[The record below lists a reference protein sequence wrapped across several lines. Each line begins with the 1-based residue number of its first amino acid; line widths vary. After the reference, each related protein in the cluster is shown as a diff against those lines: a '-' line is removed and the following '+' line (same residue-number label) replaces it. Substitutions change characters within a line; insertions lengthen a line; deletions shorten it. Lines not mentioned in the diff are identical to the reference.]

1 MTIEEILAGESKNV
15 EFKENLPEKSIKY
28 MKSVVAFAN
37 GAGGKII
44 FGVADKTRE
53 VIGFDKE
60 DVFKKMDAIA
70 NAVSDSCEPAIIPDI
85 TLQTVDGKTVI
96 VVEVFEGRQRPYY
109 IKALGRDGGV
119 YVRVAG
125 TTRLADE
132 YMIKELLFE
141 GSNRYYDQAL
151 CTGLNITDEDID
163 TLCKAMKEQ
172 AVKNAHNE
180 EQKASIKDVGRQQL
194 RSWGILIE
202 RDGKDYPSNAFAIL
216 TGNGGLHVATQCG
229 VFKGTT
235 KAIFVDRREY
245 TGPLWEQIDE
255 AFQFV
260 LRNIHLGATIVGI
273 YRQDIYEIPPD
284 AIRELIINAMVHR
297 SYLDHGMIQV
307 AVYDNRLEI
316 TSPGKLPMGQ
326 TLERMKEGYSK
337 IRNEALAHAFAYM
350 NLIEHWGSGI
360 PRIIDKVKAAGLREP
375 EFIGGEVD
383 LRINIYRGQVAS
395 NDFNSAQKVPDT
407 AREVPDT
414 TKKVPDTAKK
424 VPDTAK
430 KVPDT
435 TNRVP
440 DMIEEI
446 SDNEQEQQVYKHVLE
461 NGSITTTETMKLLNV
476 KQRRARTI
484 LMNMVDGGYLRKEG
498 AARSTIY
505 VKNTEGR

>member
-1 MTIEEILAGESKNV
+1 MMTIEEILAGESKNV

-37 GAGGKII
+37 GTGGKII
-44 FGVADKTRE
+44 FGIADKTRE
-53 VIGFDKE
+53 VVGFDKE

-96 VVEVFEGRQRPYY
+96 VVEVSEGRQRPYY

-132 YMIKELLFE
+132 YMVKELLFE

-163 TLCKAMKEQ
+163 ALCKAMKEQ
-172 AVKNAHNE
+172 AVKNAHTE
-180 EQKASIKDVGRQQL
+180 EQ
-194 RSWGILIE
+194 
-202 RDGKDYPSNAFAIL
+202 KDYPSNAFAIL

-235 KAIFVDRREY
+235 KAVFVDRREY

-297 SYLDHGMIQV
+297 SYLDHGTIQV

-326 TLERMKEGYSK
+326 TIERMKEGYSK

-383 LRINIYRGQVAS
+383 LRINIYRGQVDTNDATINANDAKNDIGGVENGVS
-395 NDFNSAQKVPDT
+395 NAGNGVNCNESGTNGGKVPLN
-407 AREVPDT
+407 
-414 TKKVPDTAKK
+414 K
-424 VPDTAK
+424 
-430 KVPDT
+430 
-435 TNRVP
+435 
-440 DMIEEI
+440 
-446 SDNEQEQQVYKHVLE
+446 EQIQLE
-461 NGSITTTETMKLLNV
+461 NLLQIIEKNPSATQAYYAEEMGV
-476 KQRRARTI
+476 SKRTI
-484 LMNMVDGGYLRKEG
+484 SRMFAFLQEKGRLVQNGTTRKAKWEII
-498 AARSTIY
+498 R
-505 VKNTEGR
+505 

>member
-1 MTIEEILAGESKNV
+1 MANTDKERGVMMTIEEILAGESKNV

-37 GAGGKII
+37 GTGGKII
-44 FGVADKTRE
+44 FGIADKTRE
-53 VIGFDKE
+53 VVGFDKE

-96 VVEVFEGRQRPYY
+96 VVEVSEGRQRPYY

-125 TTRLADE
+125 TTRLADD
-132 YMIKELLFE
+132 YMVKELLFE

-151 CTGLNITDEDID
+151 CTGLNVTDEDID
-163 TLCKAMKEQ
+163 ALCKAMKEQ
-172 AVKNAHNE
+172 AVRNARTE

-216 TGNGGLHVATQCG
+216 AGNGGLHVATQCG

-235 KAIFVDRREY
+235 KAVFVDRREY
-245 TGPLWEQIDE
+245 TGPLWKQIDE

-260 LRNIHLGATIVGI
+260 LRNIHLGATIVGV
-273 YRQDIYEIPPD
+273 YRQDIYEIPTD

-297 SYLDHGMIQV
+297 SYLDHGTIQV

-337 IRNEALAHAFAYM
+337 IRNEALAHAFSYM

-360 PRIIDKVKAAGLREP
+360 PRIIEKVKAAGLREP

-383 LRINIYRGQVAS
+383 LRINIYRGQVDI
-395 NDFNSAQKVPDT
+395 NDVNAKVPDNT
-407 AREVPDT
+407 DKMPDSD
-414 TKKVPDTAKK
+414 K
-424 VPDTAK
+424 
-430 KVPDT
+430 
-435 TNRVP
+435 RVP
-440 DMIEEI
+440 DNTDKMPD
-446 SDNEQEQQVYKHVLE
+446 SDKRVPDKEQEQRIYEYVLKYE
-461 NGSITTTETMKLLNV
+461 SITTAKAAEILGV
-476 KQRRARTI
+476 KHRRARAV
-484 LMNMVDGGYLRKEG
+484 LMNLINGAYLKKQG
-498 AARSTIY
+498 AARSTVY
-505 VKNTEGR
+505 VKNTEREY